1 MSLHYFN
8 HSAEKVKAT
17 YTTCSTSPP
26 PYLWAS
32 NCSIRN
38 LITSAAAVTLES
50 SSSTTQSEH
59 NDNTTNLIT
68 SSSSSV
74 SSFCPSLSDTNQSQ
88 SSSHQGTPPSLYFP
102 VHTKKPIKSA
112 MKRSSGGAHSNNKS
126 NKVPLQCIPSGLAGG
141 SIVMPSGGGMQQGSS
156 SSSSSSNS
164 NSQYYPQPNSNNNV
178 NNPNGYISPQY
189 GWYISM
195 TPPTPQHYPDASSSK
210 NGQQLLPPQS
220 TFSGNADQTMHNNN
234 HNNSKLSTMKTVTHQ
249 GPPPINRPVFTRSL
263 KGVPNNISGWPS
275 VPL

>member
-1 MSLHYFN
+1 MSLHYLN
-8 HSAEKVKAT
+8 RSAEKVKVT

-38 LITSAAAVTLES
+38 LITSAAAMTLES
-50 SSSTTQSEH
+50 TSLSSTTQSGHH
-59 NDNTTNLIT
+59 NDNTVNLIN
-68 SSSSSV
+68 SSSSV

-88 SSSHQGTPPSLYFP
+88 SSSHQGTPPFVLYP
-102 VHTKKPIKSA
+102 AHRKKPIKSA
-112 MKRSSGGAHSNNKS
+112 MKRSTGGAHSNNNS

-156 SSSSSSNS
+156 INSSCNS
-164 NSQYYPQPNSNNNV
+164 NSQSYPQPNTND
-178 NNPNGYISPQY
+178 PNGYISPQY

-210 NGQQLLPPQS
+210 NGH
-220 TFSGNADQTMHNNN
+220 GNIDQTMNNNN
-234 HNNSKLSTMKTVTHQ
+234 HNNHKLSTKNTIPHQ
-249 GPPPINRPVFTRSL
+249 GPPPLNKPVFTRSL